1 MGQASGLAGTNV
13 TMLGHPAGLSAEGTD
28 LGVLVAATLT
38 VGNTLRMNEGR
49 LALAAQGRSMVAS
62 PGRAG
67 CGRDGRWRR
76 ASISAE
82 KTRKLEPERREHQHS
97 SDGTRTAWWLRWT
110 APM

>member
-1 MGQASGLAGTNV
+1 MGQTSGFAGTNV
-13 TMLGHPAGLSAEGTD
+13 TTLGHPAGLSAEGTD

-67 CGRDGRWRR
+67 CGRDGRRR
-76 ASISAE
+76 HTSFSVENTQHI
-82 KTRKLEPERREHQHS
+82 EH
-97 SDGTRTAWWLRWT
+97 R
-110 APM
+110 AP